1 MKKIFMA
8 TAVAATALFSA
19 CTNAG
24 APAELKSNIDSVSYG
39 LGMVRSIP
47 GQSLKQGL
55 MQMGS
60 DSAYIKE
67 FLQGVADG
75 LKAAENK
82 KDMAYNVGVQQ
93 GMMLAAQDVKGLES
107 ALFATDST
115 KHLNS
120 ALILAGYRDAIE
132 SNNILKNAQ
141 GEAFSQQEIFMMI
154 QQIVMAEDA
163 KSKEIKFGEYK
174 KQNEEFLANIA
185 KNDSVKPLENG
196 VYYKEIV
203 AGKGEKLAAGEKMEL
218 QYEGR
223 LIDGTVFDSSIK
235 RGTNAQF
242 AVGVGAVVPG
252 FDAALKNMPLGS
264 EWEVYMPADQAY
276 GAQESGDIKPF
287 STLIFKIKAIAKV
300 KEAKKEAKK

>member
-24 APAELKSNIDSVSYG
+24 SSADLKSNIDSVSYG
-39 LGMVRSIP
+39 VGYVRSIP
-47 GQSLKQGL
+47 TESLKQGL
-55 MQMGS
+55 AQMGS
-60 DSAYIKE
+60 DSAYVKE

-75 LKAAENK
+75 LKASENK
-82 KDMAYNVGVQQ
+82 KDMAYNVGLQQ
-93 GMMLAAQDVKGLES
+93 GMMLAAQDVKGLEGT
-107 ALFATDST
+107 LFATDST
-115 KHLNS
+115 KHLNVD
-120 ALILAGYRDAIE
+120 LIIAGYRDAVE
-132 SNNILKNAQ
+132 GKSQLNNAEGVAL
-141 GEAFSQQEIFMMI
+141 SQQEIFMMI
-154 QQIVMAEDA
+154 QQVVMAEDA
-163 KSKEIKFGEYK
+163 KNKEIQFGEYK

-196 VYYKEIV
+196 VYYKELV
-203 AGKGEKLAAGEKMEL
+203 AGKGEKLAAGDKMEL

-235 RGTNAQF
+235 RGENAQF

-252 FDAALKNMPLGS
+252 FDAALKNMPLGA

-276 GAQESGDIKPF
+276 GAQQSGEIKPF
-287 STLIFKIKAIAKV
+287 STLIFKIKAVAKV
-300 KEAKKEAKK
+300 KEEKKK

>member
-19 CTNAG
+19 CNNAG
-24 APAELKSNIDSVSYG
+24 STAELKSNIDSVSYG
-39 LGMVRSIP
+39 VGYVRSIP
-47 GQSLKQGL
+47 AESLKQGL
-55 MQMGS
+55 AQMGS
-60 DSAYIKE
+60 DSAYINE
-67 FLQGVADG
+67 FLKGIADG
-75 LKAAENK
+75 LHAAEDK
-82 KDMAYNVGVQQ
+82 KALAYNVGLQQ

-107 ALFATDST
+107 TLFAVDST
-115 KHLNS
+115 KHLNTE
-120 ALILAGYRDAIE
+120 LILAGYRDAIE
-132 SNNILKNAQ
+132 ANCKLKNAE
-141 GEAFSQQEIFMMI
+141 GKELGQQEIFMMI

-163 KSKEIKFGEYK
+163 KNKEVQFGDYK
-174 KQNEEFLANIA
+174 KQNEEFMANIA

-203 AGKGEKLAAGEKMEL
+203 AGKGEKLAAGDKMEL

-235 RGTNAQF
+235 RGENAQF

-252 FDAALKNMPLGS
+252 FDAALKNMPLGA

-276 GAQESGDIKPF
+276 GAQQSGEIKPF
-287 STLIFKIKAIAKV
+287 STLIFKIKAVAKV
-300 KEAKKEAKK
+300 KEEKK